1 MIEIKDNNEV
11 LVLSTPIGVGS
22 KRKFEL
28 MKDDYITLKF
38 SLLYPVR
45 FKLGCHTECEF
56 GRFEIIEDQNPS
68 FNNSTGGYD
77 YELKMEASYMKW
89 KNKVFKYTPET
100 GGNEAAWD
108 LTAQLSYH
116 LDIFLRN
123 LKAWGFQYNGEDYEY
138 EIDNDVN
145 VDALVMHYSNTNLI
159 DALTSLAE
167 AANCEWWI
175 EGKKIRFGRCENG
188 EAVEI
193 SLGEE
198 AETMSLSKSS
208 GEYFTRIYAFGSTQN
223 ISSRYRKKLEFT
235 VKKEPG
241 VSLNVNGENYAPL
254 DLDKDLVVG
263 YFRDS
268 VRSRHSL
275 PVIIEQGQNMK
286 VDVGTTLSNVFQF
299 DLYNSANIDSTNR
312 LIYGTEYNCVLSGLQ
327 FTFRHTSI
335 PYRFKKFRCF
345 LYTDKSSDHILDYE
359 ENVDGFAE
367 NTFNIPDSQLII
379 PNGCSR
385 IIINIQFDC
394 ENGDVEGYCF
404 LGIKGT
410 ETFVSVGERASSYL
424 QFTDNSHK
432 YEAVFNPSYK
442 VSEGNANEIL
452 FNKLCIRGD
461 ISEFEPSSQGRKV
474 EIGNLVR
481 MKIPIGYFNSDVDG
495 LTVNGVVQRRL
506 MLPEGTPYIDV
517 YPDMS
522 PDEVIEG
529 IVTFDYVYPR
539 KVLSISSVEEE
550 MVDVTEGEEKKPTG
564 MKVPVYTIK
573 TTGLVGF
580 DKSYVISEEL
590 TATFQTGKLAGLTFG
605 LTFLPEKSDNT
616 STCFEIVANEDYGG
630 RLPDTVMKP
639 KDGNEFVMAGYDT
652 EYVFENLV
660 PEAEEELKAEAEKYA
675 EKIRNNIGT
684 VSAKLM
690 SDWSKARNEE
700 LDTPCPFGV
709 GQKVTVNNPSFFQ
722 SPRTMRVLGYELA
735 LDIPWD
741 SPVYTIGESASYSRL
756 GALEDKIDS
765 IKLNGSS
772 YFSGKVR
779 SSTSGTN
786 VYLIKKDDET
796 DPSDTNAYSSL
807 RTDKEIK
814 ERIEKNNKELANKFL
829 SKLNDDT
836 ASGIITFLQGLII
849 GNFSSGESGGRI
861 SSDGAAELASLLLRG
876 DLSSDNFVQGLLGSG
891 YGLLKKNAAGR
902 SYFEVDELYVR
913 MKAYFDSLEIKH
925 AYHTGGTNVLSP
937 AGMVCS
943 GVSDVTEGIIRDAA
957 GEYVFDL
964 EWMPVE
970 EKGGSGTV
978 VAYRCHFVSDDGE
991 RSIVNEFRPGD
1002 LAYCRTFNVRE
1013 GSYEGVSNQ
1022 FYWRKVTGTG
1032 ADWIEL
1038 SNVEGEYS
1046 PGSGVPRRGDHI
1058 AALGN
1063 LSDSGRQN
1071 AIVLSS
1077 FGEGSPYIA
1086 QYKGV
1091 NSFSLEGREVTRISP
1106 HGNLFTGRFVMMDG
1120 VEVSVKFELLDGVI
1134 GTVVSDLES
1143 QRGSISKL
1151 EQRADEITSSVEDLD
1166 ENLRSEISQTAEGVD
1181 VSVKDGLKKTGI
1193 DIESG
1198 EVYIIADNFKLK
1210 NSSGEETMGAGVDGN
1225 VHISRGSIILGNGKV
1240 ALENDGSGLLAG
1252 GNYYWDD
1259 IGIRY
1264 AKSPEVK
1271 VFIPI
1276 RDYTSFTV
1284 DYSKGAYL
1292 EMTLN
1297 FGENINY
1304 ELGIPP
1310 CDSFRMA
1317 VRGRRFTSNHVS
1329 AVLTGSFI
1337 GNPFVSRG
1345 IGGVIKGTKFKL
1357 GSAFDTRE
1365 EIFLEYDGLNQMWW
1379 VENATCGDP
1388 ETETGAPVYL
1398 Y

>member
-56 GRFEIIEDQNPS
+56 GRFEIIEEQKPS

-123 LKAWGFQYNGEDYEY
+123 LKAWGFQFNGEDYEY

-159 DALTSLAE
+159 DALTVLAE

-193 SLGEE
+193 ILGEE

-235 VKKEPG
+235 IDTLDRSGNKSDFKDSNKP
-241 VSLNVNGENYAPL
+241 VNPSFFR
-254 DLDKDLVVG
+254 KDLIKH
-263 YFRDS
+263 
-268 VRSRHSL
+268 HSY
-275 PVIIEQGQNMK
+275 EKQMDG
-286 VDVGTTLSNVFQF
+286 VGTVSASLATPDIKEYELYDNLTINVMQLYKSRYVIDLSSMVFSYDF
-299 DLYNSANIDSTNR
+299 SSFPNA
-312 LIYGTEYNCVLSGLQ
+312 VL
-327 FTFRHTSI
+327 
-335 PYRFKKFRCF
+335 
-345 LYTDKSSDHILDYE
+345 E
-359 ENVDGFAE
+359 V
-367 NTFNIPDSQLII
+367 
-379 PNGCSR
+379 
-385 IIINIQFDC
+385 
-394 ENGDVEGYCF
+394 
-404 LGIKGT
+404 
-410 ETFVSVGERASSYL
+410 
-424 QFTDNSHK
+424 
-432 YEAVFNPSYK
+432 
-442 VSEGNANEIL
+442 
-452 FNKLCIRGD
+452 
-461 ISEFEPSSQGRKV
+461 KV
-474 EIGNLVR
+474 EIVASENDASTVLSESSYTVDNSNKTLKLSKESFESPYGLIRKLYLRITYSCTSPLVTYIPYTLVGDCILSSVYGYVETDVHYVDEDGENHKIGVTINRNAMPYTDEHATLLYEITSNDKLYIGAKFTIDGLVKGNVPL
-481 MKIPIGYFNSDVDG
+481 GYFDSDVDG

-550 MVDVTEGEEKKPTG
+550 MIDVTEGEEKKPTG

-580 DKSYVISEEL
+580 DNSYVISEKL
-590 TATFQTGKLAGLTFG
+590 TITLQTGKLAGLTFG

-639 KDGNEFVMAGYDT
+639 EAGNEFVMAGYDT

-660 PEAEEELKAEAEKYA
+660 TEAEEELKSEAEKYA

-690 SDWSKARNEE
+690 SDWSKARNEAQE
-700 LDTPCPFGV
+700 TPCPFDV
-709 GQKVTVNNPSFFQ
+709 GQKVTVNNPSFFP

-772 YFSGKVR
+772 YFPGKVS

-796 DPSDTNAYSSL
+796 EPSDTNAYSSL

-814 ERIEKNNKELANKFL
+814 EGIEKNNKELAKKFL

-849 GNFSSGESGGRI
+849 GNFSSGESGGQI

-876 DLSSDNFVQGLLGSG
+876 DLSSDNFVTGLLGSG

-943 GVSDVTEGIIRDAA
+943 RVMEITDNIVIDAA
-957 GEYVFDL
+957 GEKVYDS
-964 EWMPVE
+964 EGEPVE
-970 EKGGSGTV
+970 EFGSVGRVT
-978 VAYRCHFVSDDGE
+978 AYRCFFVNDDGGK
-991 RSIVNEFRPGD
+991 RIVNEFRVGD
-1002 LAYCRTFNVRE
+1002 NAQCRTFNIKE
-1013 GSYEGVSNQ
+1013 GVYEGVSNQ
-1022 FYWRKVTGTG
+1022 FYWRRVVGVG
-1032 ADWIEL
+1032 EDYIDL
-1038 SNVEGEYS
+1038 SDDAGEYME
-1046 PGSGVPRRGDHI
+1046 GSTVPLAEDNI
-1058 AALGN
+1058 VTVGN
-1063 LSDSGRQN
+1063 AFDASRQN
-1071 AIVLSS
+1071 VVVLSAY
-1077 FGEGSPYIA
+1077 GEDSPYVA
-1086 QYKGV
+1086 QYAGV
-1091 NSFSLEGREVTRISP
+1091 NSFSLEGKLVTRISP
-1106 HGNLFTGRFVMMDG
+1106 HGNLFKGNFVMEDG
-1120 VEVSVKFELLDGVI
+1120 SVVSARFELLDGAI
-1134 GTVVSDLES
+1134 RNVVTDLES
-1143 QRGSISKL
+1143 HGGSISKL

-1166 ENLRSEISQTAEGVD
+1166 EDLRSEIKQTAD
-1181 VSVKDGLKKTGI
+1181 SVHIGINNGLKEVGI
-1193 DIESG
+1193 DIE
-1198 EVYIIADNFKLK
+1198 
-1210 NSSGEETMGAGVDGN
+1210 
-1225 VHISRGSIILGNGKV
+1225 
-1240 ALENDGSGLLAG
+1240 
-1252 GNYYWDD
+1252 
-1259 IGIRY
+1259 
-1264 AKSPEVK
+1264 
-1271 VFIPI
+1271 
-1276 RDYTSFTV
+1276 
-1284 DYSKGAYL
+1284 KGDV
-1292 EMTLN
+1292 N
-1297 FGENINY
+1297 IKGENISLEGAVTANGNFKVLEDGSTESKNGKFEGIIIANEGIFRGYVGKSRTVITETNIGQYLKPVDGLEGEY
-1304 ELGIPP
+1304 EIDFEKLGGYVVFSGEFTEIPP
-1310 CDSFRMA
+1310 LYLPGLSDYYVTQDEERKNFIRSLVGQYVIMYNMSNTAFA
-1317 VRGRRFTSNHVS
+1317 LSGASSEDFDPTGFTSRTLNVGEFAS
-1329 AVLTGSFI
+1329 LQCRAGVMNGYEAIFWQRRI
-1337 GNPFVSRG
+1337 G
-1345 IGGVIKGTKFKL
+1345 KF
-1357 GSAFDTRE
+1357 
-1365 EIFLEYDGLNQMWW
+1365 M
-1379 VENATCGDP
+1379 
-1388 ETETGAPVYL
+1388 
-1398 Y
+1398 

>member
-56 GRFEIIEDQNPS
+56 GRFEIIEDQKPS

-123 LKAWGFQYNGEDYEY
+123 LKAWGFQFNGEDYEY

-159 DALTSLAE
+159 DALTALAE

-193 SLGEE
+193 ILGEE

-275 PVIIEQGQNMK
+275 PVIIEQWQNMK
-286 VDVGTTLSNVFQF
+286 VGVGTTISNVFQF

-345 LYTDKSSDHILDYE
+345 AYTDKSFEHIFDYE
-359 ENVDGFAE
+359 ENVEGFAE
-367 NTFNIPDSQLII
+367 KIFNIPDTQLTVT
-379 PNGCSR
+379 NGCSR

-550 MVDVTEGEEKKPTG
+550 MIDVTEGEEKKPTG

-573 TTGLVGF
+573 TTGFVGF
-580 DKSYVISEEL
+580 DNSYVISEKL
-590 TATFQTGKLAGLTFG
+590 TITFQTGKLAGLTFG

-639 KDGNEFVMAGYDT
+639 EAGNEFVMAGYDT

-660 PEAEEELKAEAEKYA
+660 TEAEEELKSEAEKYA

-690 SDWSKARNEE
+690 SDWSKARNEAQE
-700 LDTPCPFGV
+700 TPCPFDV
-709 GQKVTVNNPSFFQ
+709 GQKVTVNNPSFFP

-741 SPVYTIGESASYSRL
+741 SPVYTIGESASYSSL

-772 YFSGKVR
+772 YFPGKVS

-796 DPSDTNAYSSL
+796 EPSDTNAYSSL

-814 ERIEKNNKELANKFL
+814 EGIEKNNKELAKKFL

-849 GNFSSGESGGRI
+849 GSFSPGESGGQI
-861 SSDGAAELASLLLRG
+861 SSDGEAELASLLLRG
-876 DLSSDNFVQGLLGSG
+876 DLSSDNFVTGLLGSG

-943 GVSDVTEGIIRDAA
+943 RVMEITDNIVIDAA
-957 GEYVFDL
+957 GEKVYDS
-964 EWMPVE
+964 EGDPVE
-970 EKGGSGTV
+970 EFGSVGRVT
-978 VAYRCHFVSDDGE
+978 AYRCFFVNDDGGK
-991 RSIVNEFRPGD
+991 RIVNEFRVGD
-1002 LAYCRTFNVRE
+1002 NAQCRTFNIKE
-1013 GSYEGVSNQ
+1013 GVYEGVSNQ
-1022 FYWRKVTGTG
+1022 FYWRRVVGVG
-1032 ADWIEL
+1032 EDYIDL
-1038 SNVEGEYS
+1038 SDDAGEYME
-1046 PGSGVPRRGDHI
+1046 GSTVPLAEDNI
-1058 AALGN
+1058 VTVGN
-1063 LSDSGRQN
+1063 AFDASRQN
-1071 AIVLSS
+1071 VVVLSAY
-1077 FGEGSPYIA
+1077 GEDSPYVA
-1086 QYKGV
+1086 QYAGV
-1091 NSFSLEGREVTRISP
+1091 NSFSLEGKLVTRISP
-1106 HGNLFTGRFVMMDG
+1106 HGNLFKGNFVMEDG
-1120 VEVSVKFELLDGVI
+1120 SVVSARFELLDGAI
-1134 GTVVSDLES
+1134 RNVVTDLES
-1143 QRGSISKL
+1143 HGGSISKL

-1166 ENLRSEISQTAEGVD
+1166 ENLRSEIKQTAD
-1181 VSVKDGLKKTGI
+1181 SVHIGINNGLKEVGI
-1193 DIESG
+1193 DIE
-1198 EVYIIADNFKLK
+1198 
-1210 NSSGEETMGAGVDGN
+1210 
-1225 VHISRGSIILGNGKV
+1225 
-1240 ALENDGSGLLAG
+1240 
-1252 GNYYWDD
+1252 
-1259 IGIRY
+1259 
-1264 AKSPEVK
+1264 
-1271 VFIPI
+1271 
-1276 RDYTSFTV
+1276 
-1284 DYSKGAYL
+1284 KGDV
-1292 EMTLN
+1292 N
-1297 FGENINY
+1297 IKGENISLEGAVTANGNFKVLEDGSTESKNGKFEGIIIANEGIFRGYVGKSRTVITETNIGQYLKPVDGLEGEY
-1304 ELGIPP
+1304 EIDFEKLGGYVVFSGEFTEIPP
-1310 CDSFRMA
+1310 LYLPGLSDYYVTQDEERKNFIRSLVGQYVIMYNMSNTAFA
-1317 VRGRRFTSNHVS
+1317 LSGASSEDFDPTGFTSRTLNVGEFAS
-1329 AVLTGSFI
+1329 LQCRAGVMNGYEAIFWQRRI
-1337 GNPFVSRG
+1337 G
-1345 IGGVIKGTKFKL
+1345 KF
-1357 GSAFDTRE
+1357 
-1365 EIFLEYDGLNQMWW
+1365 M
-1379 VENATCGDP
+1379 
-1388 ETETGAPVYL
+1388 
-1398 Y
+1398 

>member
-11 LVLSTPIGVGS
+11 LVLSIPIGVGS

-56 GRFEIIEDQNPS
+56 GRFEIIEEQKPS

-123 LKAWGFQYNGEDYEY
+123 LKAWGFQFNGEDYEY

-159 DALTSLAE
+159 DALTALAE

-193 SLGEE
+193 ILGEE

-235 VKKEPG
+235 IDTLDRSGNKSDFKDSNKP
-241 VSLNVNGENYAPL
+241 VNPSFFR
-254 DLDKDLVVG
+254 KDLIKH
-263 YFRDS
+263 
-268 VRSRHSL
+268 HSY
-275 PVIIEQGQNMK
+275 EKQMDG
-286 VDVGTTLSNVFQF
+286 VGTVSASLATPDIKEYELYDNLTINVMQLYKSRYVIDLSSMVFSYDF
-299 DLYNSANIDSTNR
+299 SSFPNA
-312 LIYGTEYNCVLSGLQ
+312 VL
-327 FTFRHTSI
+327 
-335 PYRFKKFRCF
+335 
-345 LYTDKSSDHILDYE
+345 E
-359 ENVDGFAE
+359 V
-367 NTFNIPDSQLII
+367 
-379 PNGCSR
+379 
-385 IIINIQFDC
+385 
-394 ENGDVEGYCF
+394 
-404 LGIKGT
+404 
-410 ETFVSVGERASSYL
+410 
-424 QFTDNSHK
+424 
-432 YEAVFNPSYK
+432 
-442 VSEGNANEIL
+442 
-452 FNKLCIRGD
+452 
-461 ISEFEPSSQGRKV
+461 KV
-474 EIGNLVR
+474 EIVASENDASTVLSESSYTVDNSNKTLKLSKESFESPYGLIRKLYLRITYSCTSPLVTYIPYTLVGDCILSSVYGYVETDVHYVDEDGENHKIGVTINRNAMPYTDEHATLLYEITSNDKLYIGAKFTIDGLVKGNVPL
-481 MKIPIGYFNSDVDG
+481 GYFDSDVDG

-550 MVDVTEGEEKKPTG
+550 MIDVTEGEEKKPTG

-580 DKSYVISEEL
+580 DNSYVISEKL
-590 TATFQTGKLAGLTFG
+590 TITLQTGKLAGLTFG

-639 KDGNEFVMAGYDT
+639 EAGNEFVMAGYDT

-660 PEAEEELKAEAEKYA
+660 TEAEEELKSEAEKYA

-690 SDWSKARNEE
+690 SDWSKARNEAQE
-700 LDTPCPFGV
+700 TPCPFDV
-709 GQKVTVNNPSFFQ
+709 GQKVTVNNPSFFP

-765 IKLNGSS
+765 IKLNGSR
-772 YFSGKVR
+772 YFSGKVS

-796 DPSDTNAYSSL
+796 EPSDTNAYSSL

-814 ERIEKNNKELANKFL
+814 EGIEKNNKELAKKFL

-849 GNFSSGESGGRI
+849 GNFSSGESGGQI

-876 DLSSDNFVQGLLGSG
+876 DLSSDNFVTGLLGSG

-943 GVSDVTEGIIRDAA
+943 RVMEITDNIVIDAA
-957 GEYVFDL
+957 GEKVYDS
-964 EWMPVE
+964 EGEPVE
-970 EKGGSGTV
+970 EFGSVGRVT
-978 VAYRCHFVSDDGE
+978 AYRCFFVNDDGGK
-991 RSIVNEFRPGD
+991 RIVNEFRVGD
-1002 LAYCRTFNVRE
+1002 NAQCRTFNIKE
-1013 GSYEGVSNQ
+1013 GVYEGVSNQ
-1022 FYWRKVTGTG
+1022 FYWRRVVGVG
-1032 ADWIEL
+1032 EDYIDL
-1038 SNVEGEYS
+1038 SDDAGEYME
-1046 PGSGVPRRGDHI
+1046 GSTVPLAEDNI
-1058 AALGN
+1058 VTVGN
-1063 LSDSGRQN
+1063 AFDASRQN
-1071 AIVLSS
+1071 VVVLSAY
-1077 FGEGSPYIA
+1077 GEDSPYVA
-1086 QYKGV
+1086 QYAGV
-1091 NSFSLEGREVTRISP
+1091 NSFSLEGKLVTRISP
-1106 HGNLFTGRFVMMDG
+1106 HGNLFKGNFVMEDG
-1120 VEVSVKFELLDGVI
+1120 SVVSARFELLDGAI
-1134 GTVVSDLES
+1134 RNVVTDLES
-1143 QRGSISKL
+1143 HGGSISKL

-1166 ENLRSEISQTAEGVD
+1166 ENLRSEIKQTAD
-1181 VSVKDGLKKTGI
+1181 SVHIGINNGLKEVGI
-1193 DIESG
+1193 DIE
-1198 EVYIIADNFKLK
+1198 
-1210 NSSGEETMGAGVDGN
+1210 
-1225 VHISRGSIILGNGKV
+1225 
-1240 ALENDGSGLLAG
+1240 
-1252 GNYYWDD
+1252 
-1259 IGIRY
+1259 
-1264 AKSPEVK
+1264 
-1271 VFIPI
+1271 
-1276 RDYTSFTV
+1276 
-1284 DYSKGAYL
+1284 KGDV
-1292 EMTLN
+1292 N
-1297 FGENINY
+1297 IKGENISLEGAVTANGNFKVLEDGSTESKNGKFEGIIIANEGIFRGYVGKSRTVITETNIGQYLKPVDGLEGEY
-1304 ELGIPP
+1304 EIDFEKLGGYVVFSGEFTEIPP
-1310 CDSFRMA
+1310 LYLPGLSDYYVTQDEERKNFIRSLVGQYVIMYNMSNTAFA
-1317 VRGRRFTSNHVS
+1317 LSGASSEDFDPTGFTSRTLNVGEFAS
-1329 AVLTGSFI
+1329 LQCRAGVMNGYEAIFWQRRI
-1337 GNPFVSRG
+1337 G
-1345 IGGVIKGTKFKL
+1345 KF
-1357 GSAFDTRE
+1357 
-1365 EIFLEYDGLNQMWW
+1365 M
-1379 VENATCGDP
+1379 
-1388 ETETGAPVYL
+1388 
-1398 Y
+1398 